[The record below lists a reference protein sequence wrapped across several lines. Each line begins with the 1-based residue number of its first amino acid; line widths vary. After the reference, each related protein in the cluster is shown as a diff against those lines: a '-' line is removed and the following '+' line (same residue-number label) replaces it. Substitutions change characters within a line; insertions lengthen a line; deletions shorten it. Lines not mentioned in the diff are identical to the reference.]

1 MGRRRGITMNVYLA
15 IRVDRVLTVFGIAG
29 IIAAEQAAEHN
40 LIGFEVALIGILV
53 SGIVFALGMM
63 LSANKKDE
71 YLN

>member
-1 MGRRRGITMNVYLA
+1 MTVYLA
-15 IRVDRVLTVFGIAG
+15 IRVERVLAVLGIAG
-29 IIAAEQAAEHN
+29 IIVAEQAAEHN

-53 SGIVFALGMM
+53 SGIVFALGIM